1 MSIAKTRQER
11 QLEVNNAEAKA
22 QEAKLNATKI
32 VTAQKDKEEAIII
45 AEGTKKKAELEAEA
59 IKAQILR
66 QAEAEAE
73 KIRLAKLAEAE
84 GKKKVLEAEAEG
96 KRLSLLAEAE
106 AEQQKALAPAM
117 AFEKMI
123 QAAGSPELAV
133 QWKMVDQYK
142 GIAEAHALEHINM
155 GNVTV
160 WGDKNTGAEFAKSF
174 VSNFAPVLTTIN
186 GEIKDQFKGLF
197 GLGQATQKIEN
208 KSDETDNAE
217 KSEQDFNDVK

>member
-1 MSIAKTRQER
+1 MKNHRFYQNFIY
-11 QLEVNNAEAKA
+11 
-22 QEAKLNATKI
+22 
-32 VTAQKDKEEAIII
+32 
-45 AEGTKKKAELEAEA
+45 GTKKKAELEAEA

-123 QAAGSPELAV
+123 EAAGNPELAI

-142 GIAEAHALEHINM
+142 GIAEANAHTLEHINL

-160 WGDKNTGAEFAKSF
+160 YGNASTGADFAKSF
-174 VSNFAPVLTTIN
+174 VERFAPALDIIN
-186 GEIKDQFKGLF
+186 SGVKDQFKGLF
-197 GLGQATQKIEN
+197 GLGQGTQKIEN

>member
-1 MSIAKTRQER
+1 
-11 QLEVNNAEAKA
+11 
-22 QEAKLNATKI
+22 

-142 GIAEAHALEHINM
+142 GIAEAQAHALEHINM

-160 WGDKNTGAEFAKSF
+160 YGNTSTGADFAKSF
-174 VSNFAPVLTTIN
+174 VEKFAPALDIIN
-186 GEIKDQFKGLF
+186 SGVKGQFKGLF
-197 GLGQATQKIEN
+197 GLDNKDNQQIEN
-208 KSDETDNAE
+208 KSE
-217 KSEQDFNDVK
+217 KENQGFENVK

>member
-1 MSIAKTRQER
+1 M
-11 QLEVNNAEAKA
+11 
-22 QEAKLNATKI
+22 KI
-32 VTAQKDKEEAIII
+32 
-45 AEGTKKKAELEAEA
+45 
-59 IKAQILR
+59 
-66 QAEAEAE
+66 
-73 KIRLAKLAEAE
+73 EAE

-142 GIAEAHALEHINM
+142 GIAEAQAHALEHINM

-208 KSDETDNAE
+208 KADETEDTDNAE
-217 KSEQDFNDVK
+217 KSEKDFDDVK